1 MDAILQ
7 GDGIA
12 VGYQDNLIIPTLSVG
27 IPRGQITAIIG
38 PNGCGKST
46 LLKALSRT
54 MPLQSGQI
62 ILDGEAIARLST
74 VARPLPVF
82 PPLKWHGK
90 WPFCRKV
97 RRRRAD
103 SPLKNWSLMDAI
115 RIRKASAVYRTKI
128 AAPLPGPCP

>member
-74 VARPLPVF
+74 VEVARQMAILPHCLGLVSDA
-82 PPLKWHGK
+82 HGGAGGARHRCA
-90 WPFCRKV
+90 F
-97 RRRRAD
+97 RRSASACLDCHGSGAGYAAD
-103 SPLKNWSLMDAI
+103 S
-115 RIRKASAVYRTKI
+115 V
-128 AAPLPGPCP
+128 G

>member
-74 VARPLPVF
+74 VEVARQMAILPQ
-82 PPLKWHGK
+82 
-90 WPFCRKV
+90 
-97 RRRRAD
+97 
-103 SPLKNWSLMDAI
+103 SPQ
-115 RIRKASAVYRTKI
+115 
-128 AAPLPGPCP
+128 APSRLTVEELVAYGR